1 MAVSA
6 NTVSRSCYNGDA
18 PMTRGRKRHPSGRLK
33 PLMQSDSATF
43 EDRMCDLLHRV
54 GSARDRGAF
63 SELFR
68 HFAPR
73 LKAYAMRGGTDAG
86 HAEEVAQEAMVAI
99 WRKAS
104 TFDRTRASASTWV
117 FTIVRNKHIDML
129 RRERRPE
136 VMDEDLESHVSP
148 ERPIDE
154 LFGVAQASARLHELL
169 KTLSPE
175 QAQVLRKSYFEHMS
189 HSDIAQ
195 ALDLP
200 LGTVKSRI
208 RLALGSLRTAMGE
221 SEQ

>member
-1 MAVSA
+1 
-6 NTVSRSCYNGDA
+6 
-18 PMTRGRKRHPSGRLK
+18 MTRGRNRHLSRQLK
-33 PLMQSDSATF
+33 PLMQADRAPL
-43 EDRMCDLLHRV
+43 EDTLCDLLHRV
-54 GSARDRGAF
+54 GFARDRDAF
-63 SELFR
+63 GELFR

-73 LKAYAMRGGTDAG
+73 LKAYAMRGGTDAA
-86 HAEEVAQEAMVAI
+86 HAEEVAQEAMVAV

-136 VMDEDLESHVSP
+136 VMDEDLESHVSGD
-148 ERPIDE
+148 RPLDE
-154 LFGVAQASARLHELL
+154 AYGAVQAGTRLHALL
-169 KTLSPE
+169 KKLSSE
-175 QAQVLRKSYFEHMS
+175 QALVLQKSYFEHLS